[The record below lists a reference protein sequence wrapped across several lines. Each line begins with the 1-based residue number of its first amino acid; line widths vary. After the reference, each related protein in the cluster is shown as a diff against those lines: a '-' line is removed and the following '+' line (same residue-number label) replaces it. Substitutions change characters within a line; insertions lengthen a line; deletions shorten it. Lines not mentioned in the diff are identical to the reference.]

1 MLTLPGAPRLYR
13 MAQDSRWGDTSMGE
27 SQWIA
32 NMKTQYGGGWRRIV
46 HNKIIA
52 STELINTHQTK
63 DIHGCQDPNALNY
76 NFQATKNCC
85 CKYLVPGCM
94 YPSATNYNASATS
107 DDGSCTYAAISNP
120 LPGCMQSTA
129 TNYNASA
136 TADDGSCIFPDGTVP
151 PVVPPVPPVGGPDLP
166 VLKLDEEKPFMEKY
180 KYPLIAGG
188 VILLALMFM
197 KDSPTPQATATAPI
211 IIK

>member
-76 NFQATKNCC
+76 MQIATKNCC
-85 CKYLVPGCM
+85 CQYPVSGCT
-94 YPSATNYNASATS
+94 YPSATNYNELAVI
-107 DDGSCTYAAISNP
+107 DDGSCTYAPAP
-120 LPGCMQSTA
+120 VPGCMDSTA

-136 TADDGSCIFPDGTVP
+136 TAEDGSCIFPDGIVP
-151 PVVPPVPPVGGPDLP
+151 LVVPPVPPGGPDLP
-166 VLKLDEEKPFMEKY
+166 VPKLDEEKPFMEKY

-188 VILLALMFM
+188 VILLAYMFM
-197 KDSPTPQATATAPI
+197 SKPQAQAQPTAPI
-211 IIK
+211 IK